1 MKKEIAT
8 LVRRIEAIPPL
19 PMVARQI
26 MELLQD
32 DSTPMGKIAELVE
45 RDIALATRLMT
56 LANSPF
62 YGTLGQVSSIDH
74 ALVLLGLNE
83 VRAALLAISVHTFF
97 SDQQNASRISDK
109 EKKNLWRHAIVC
121 SQTAKM
127 LTNRF
132 RLQGADSIFL
142 AALLHDIGKV
152 VIQCFLPHFYG
163 QVTTEVREKRI
174 PFSRAERHILG
185 ATHYQV
191 AAKLLQHWQLPGHI
205 VLPVFFHHAP
215 WHAKEFGNAAAIV
228 YLANLLTHMAG
239 YPTLA
244 EEPEVDP
251 QQFAGSDQ
259 CLFLVRSG
267 FDLDGQLIG
276 RLVGQIR
283 IMLAENPQLF
293 SFLEAD
299 EPS

>member
-19 PMVARQI
+19 PIVARQI

-32 DSTPMGKIAELVE
+32 EETPMGKIAELVE
-45 RDIALATRLMT
+45 KDIALATRLMT

-62 YGTLGQVSSIDH
+62 YGTLGKVSSIDH
-74 ALVLLGLNE
+74 ALVLLGLKE
-83 VRAALLAISVHTFF
+83 VRAALLAISVHQFF
-97 SDQQNASRISDK
+97 SDRQHASLKSADGIRDH
-109 EKKNLWRHAIVC
+109 WRHAIVC

-127 LTNRF
+127 LANRF
-132 RLQGADSIFL
+132 KVEDADSIFL

-152 VIQCFLPHFYG
+152 AMECFLPSRYR
-163 QVTTEVREKRI
+163 QVIAEVREKKV
-174 PFSRAERHILG
+174 PFSRVERYIMG

-191 AAKLLQHWQLPGHI
+191 AAKLLQQWHFPGRI
-205 VLPVFFHHAP
+205 ILPVFFHHAP
-215 WHAKEFGNAAAIV
+215 WHAEEFSNATVIV

-244 EEPEVDP
+244 EEPKMDP
-251 QQFAGSDQ
+251 QQFAESDQ

-267 FDLDGQLIG
+267 FDLNASFLS
-276 RLVGQIR
+276 RLAEQIP
-283 IMLAENPQLF
+283 ILLAENPQLL
-293 SFLEAD
+293 SFLETDA
-299 EPS
+299 